1 MNDKNTVAKLV
12 RFDGRVQGVGFRYT
26 ANSLARNFN
35 VTGYVMNLP
44 DGAVELY
51 VEGPE
56 TQVEQFI
63 SAVRDEMAGYIRNCD
78 IQPTSPTGKYKTFTI
93 RFY

>member
-1 MNDKNTVAKLV
+1 MKANDIVAKLV
-12 RFDGRVQGVGFRYT
+12 RFSGHVQGVGFRYT

-44 DGAVELY
+44 DGSVELY
-51 VEGPE
+51 AEGPE
-56 TQVEQFI
+56 QQVDAFL
-63 SAVRDEMAGYIRNCD
+63 SAIRDEMAGYIHNCD
-78 IQPTSPTGKYKTFTI
+78 VQLVPPNSKYKKFII